1 MLRATRSQLQ
11 RYGVAIL
18 AAAQALF
25 LKLLLVP
32 QVEAENSFLLFFV
45 AIVVSAGYGG
55 FGPGLLAIVFS
66 ALASAYFLIPPANSW
81 NLSWDE
87 ILWLVVFVLLG
98 LLISVVAAAH
108 RQAEEVLKG
117 QARQQA
123 AVAQL
128 GQRAL
133 CGTDLAV
140 LMAEAVSLA
149 AQTLE
154 LEYCKLLE
162 LLPEGNTFLL
172 RAGVGWPKE
181 LIGQATIGAQTNSHA
196 GYTLLAREPV
206 VVKDWPTEKRF
217 NRPSLHQDHTVIS
230 GVSVIVGGQEPP
242 FGVLG
247 VYSPRRRDFIQ
258 DDIHFLQAIANVLA
272 EAIRRKQDE
281 ETLQESEERFR
292 LLVEGVQDY
301 AIFMLDPLGRVASWN
316 PGVERILGYQEAEI
330 IGQDFSCFF
339 TPEDIQNSQ
348 PEQELSQALAAGR
361 AEDERWHVRKD
372 GARFW
377 ATGVVTPLRDGPLRG
392 FSKVMRDVT
401 ERKRTE
407 EALQESNQ
415 RLQLLSETASYLLLN
430 DQPQELVDSIF
441 RQISAHLGL
450 EIYFHYRVDDNRQAL
465 RLNSYGGVPDEVAK
479 QIERLEFGQS
489 VCGCVAAQRQQIV
502 LENIQQLTDPE
513 TEFVRSLGTTAY
525 ACFPLLAYGRL
536 IGTFSF
542 GSRKRSSFNR
552 DERVLMQTVCD
563 QVAIALERTRLTL
576 ALQQRAEEL
585 ATANRMKDDFLAT
598 LSHELRTPLN
608 AILGWARLL
617 RTRKFNEGTTAGALE
632 TIERNA
638 KSQAQ
643 LIEDLLDVSRITQ
656 GNLRLNLCACELIPV
671 IEAALSAV
679 RPAADAQGVQL
690 ESRLDP
696 IEPVMG
702 DPSRLQQ
709 VVWNLLSNAIKFT
722 PKGGRVEIKLKQLGS
737 QVQIVVSDT
746 GRGITADFLP
756 YVFERFRQFDSTSTR
771 PHGGLGLGLA
781 IAHQLVDLHGGTV
794 QAESQGAGQGATF
807 TVNLPLKTAHTEPDR
822 SKVSA
827 QGALP
832 WPLNGSRIG
841 RGSLGVEVE
850 ALSGPALNGLRV
862 LVVDDEADGR
872 EVLSTLLE
880 QSGAKVTTVAS
891 AREALKVLKHFQVN
905 LLVSD
910 IGMPGEDGY
919 ALIHKVRA
927 STDPQNPGEQ
937 IPAIALTAYASE
949 EDRRR
954 ALAAGFQMYLTKPVE
969 PADLVAMVKTLT
981 GRDQV

>member
-1 MLRATRSQLQ
+1 MLRVTRSQLQ
-11 RYGVAIL
+11 RYGIAIL

-32 QVEAENSFLLFFV
+32 QIEAENSFLLFFV

-66 ALASAYFLIPPANSW
+66 VLASAYFLIPPANSW
-81 NLSWDE
+81 NLNWDE

-140 LMAEAVSLA
+140 LMAEAVTLV
-149 AQTLE
+149 AQTLD

-172 RAGVGWPKE
+172 RAGVGWPQE

-196 GYTLLAREPV
+196 GYTLLSKEPV
-206 VVKDWPTEKRF
+206 VVKDWRTEKRF

-230 GVSVIVGGQEPP
+230 GVSVIVDGQDPP

-247 VYSPRRRDFIQ
+247 VYSTRRRDFIQ

-272 EAIRRKQDE
+272 EAITRKRVE
-281 ETLQESEERFR
+281 ESLRESEERYRGLVELSPDTILVQSEGKIVFVNQTGATLLGAEDPQELIGKAVSDVVHPDYREIVSARMRQVFEEAKSVPFLEEKFLRLDGGSVEVEVAAIPFSYNRQRAAQAVVRNITDRKRAEVILRQTEERFR
-292 LLVEGVQDY
+292 LLVEGVQVY
-301 AIFMLDPLGRVASWN
+301 AIFILDPDGHVASWN
-316 PGVERILGYQEAEI
+316 SGAERILGYPEVEI
-330 IGQDFSCFF
+330 LGQPFSRFF
-339 TPEDIQNSQ
+339 TPEDVQSGE
-348 PEQELSQALAAGR
+348 PERELNQALTSGR
-361 AEDERWHVRKD
+361 AEDERWQVRKD
-372 GARFW
+372 GTRFW
-377 ATGVVTPLRDGPLRG
+377 ASGVVTLLQDGSMRG

-401 ERKRTE
+401 ERKQ
-407 EALQESNQ
+407 AESE
-415 RLQLLSETASYLLLN
+415 REQLLER
-430 DQPQELVDSIF
+430 E
-441 RQISAHLGL
+441 
-450 EIYFHYRVDDNRQAL
+450 QAA
-465 RLNSYGGVPDEVAK
+465 R
-479 QIERLEFGQS
+479 
-489 VCGCVAAQRQQIV
+489 AQ
-502 LENIQQLTDPE
+502 
-513 TEFVRSLGTTAY
+513 
-525 ACFPLLAYGRL
+525 
-536 IGTFSF
+536 
-542 GSRKRSSFNR
+542 
-552 DERVLMQTVCD
+552 
-563 QVAIALERTRLTL
+563 
-576 ALQQRAEEL
+576 AE
-585 ATANRMKDDFLAT
+585 AANRMKDEFLAT

-617 RTRKFNEGTTAGALE
+617 RTRKFNEDTTAGALE

-671 IEAALSAV
+671 IEAAITAV
-679 RPAADAQGVQL
+679 RPTADAQGVQL
-690 ESRLDP
+690 NSRLDP
-696 IEPVMG
+696 TEPVMG

-722 PKGGRVEIKLKQLGS
+722 PRGGRVEVKLKQLGS

-746 GRGITADFLP
+746 GKGITADFLP

-781 IAHQLVDLHGGTV
+781 IASQLVDLHGGTV
-794 QAESQGAGQGATF
+794 HAESQGAGQGATF
-807 TVNLPLKTAHTEPDR
+807 TVNLPLKTTHTDPDR
-822 SKVSA
+822 SKVPA
-827 QGALP
+827 KGAFP
-832 WPLNGSRIG
+832 WPLNGSQTD
-841 RGSLGVEVE
+841 RGSLSVEVE

-862 LVVDDEADGR
+862 LVVDDEADAR

-891 AREALKVLKHFQVN
+891 VREALKVLKHFQMN

-919 ALIHKVRA
+919 ALIHKLRA
-927 STDPQNPGEQ
+927 SADPQNSGEQ

-969 PADLVAMVKTLT
+969 PTDLVAMVKTLT